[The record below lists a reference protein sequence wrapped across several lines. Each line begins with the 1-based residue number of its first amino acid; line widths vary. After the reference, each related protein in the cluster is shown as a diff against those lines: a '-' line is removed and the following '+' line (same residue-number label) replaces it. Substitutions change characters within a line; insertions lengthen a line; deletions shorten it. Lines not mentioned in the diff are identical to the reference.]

1 MKYENY
7 MKSGRTIVRMN
18 VSMYNKNI
26 DGFCEE
32 NEPAK
37 MYTEETNRKYQ

>member
-26 DGFCEE
+26 DGLC
-32 NEPAK
+32 
-37 MYTEETNRKYQ
+37 